1 MAIRFLH
8 EKMPQVLTNPMAF
21 DVNMMIEKPGLSVI
35 EYEIYFEKIMRMT
48 TFIDSNIHT
57 EDGVLCL

>member
-1 MAIRFLH
+1 
-8 EKMPQVLTNPMAF
+8 MPQVLTNPMAF